1 MNQIIK
7 HIVATASAAVTT
19 FALFS
24 GVASLADDDK
34 AALIAAHA
42 KQTLI
47 AAERSD
53 TTHQ

>member
-7 HIVATASAAVTT
+7 HIVATAASAVTT

-24 GVASLADDDK
+24 GVASLADNDR
-34 AALIAAHA
+34 AAGIAAHA
-42 KQTLI
+42 KQTLM
-47 AAERSD
+47 AAERSE